1 MQQQQDKV
9 EKMKGYEQQVKTGQ
23 DFDCHPILYLILRSR
38 NIIRMNPDMMVFI
51 LEIVHIIARIGG
63 YVINLDDYKLVGTH

>member
-1 MQQQQDKV
+1 MNNKLRQDRILIA
-9 EKMKGYEQQVKTGQ
+9 T
-23 DFDCHPILYLILRSR
+23 PILYLILRSR

-63 YVINLDDYKLVGTH
+63 YVINLDEYKLVGTH